1 MSDGENLDR
10 VAQVMEADAVI
21 ADSETEFRGFDVM
34 KPLDIAFAA
43 SEDSG
48 QSVKNAEGRSLIN
61 RAQVHFGP
69 FAPNDLLRHLL
80 LIWAGWLK
88 RRAAHAF
95 KVL

>member
-1 MSDGENLDR
+1 
-10 VAQVMEADAVI
+10 
-21 ADSETEFRGFDVM
+21 
-34 KPLDIAFAA
+34 
-43 SEDSG
+43 
-48 QSVKNAEGRSLIN
+48 VKNAEGRSLIN

-80 LIWAGWLK
+80 LVWAGWLK